1 MKYLLL
7 FALALLHFHVGDA
20 QSAATQTAGSN
31 PPNIYALI
39 VGISEYQNK
48 EDINALEFAGKD
60 ANEFYKFLTSKA
72 GGSVPAENISLL
84 LNEEA
89 TSGAVVNAISGIEKK
104 CEKGDLVYFYF
115 SGHGD
120 IRPGVNENG
129 YLLCWNTPPKEF
141 IGMAFSIHD
150 LNSIA
155 NNISAGKGANIVII
169 TDACHS
175 GKLTGAEN
183 RGPLLQGL
191 MGKATVE
198 KEVRMVSCAADE
210 LSAENIDWG
219 NGRGVFSYYLIK
231 GLKGIADYDK
241 NGVVS
246 VEEIKHY
253 MDSSFK
259 NDQILLRDNH
269 KQTPDIKGPKTFTL
283 AKVEAAVKEAEEEE
297 VKITKM
303 AMRAPSPVAM
313 APGNDA
319 SPQEYFFELL
329 TKISLEEFTNSVYA
343 DAIPTEEIPFKMI
356 SLVKDSAGSEDGR
369 KKLDDLVQNL
379 KENKDDLTTFKDL
392 IAVAFDNKGQD
403 MINAYLASDE
413 TEMEKRRYYNAKVSN
428 YDVYPAMFELAFRL
442 HQQDMYFG
450 PMVAFKQH
458 YFGAVAARLQMPLVK
473 DKKALLD
480 TAWKEIHIALKLEKN
495 APCIYNELGNLYMIK
510 NDYANAEKSYLEA
523 LKGKPEWA
531 VPMSNLSDLYL
542 EKNNMGKAIL
552 FADSAKRN
560 QPSLPDIDFN
570 YGNIYEKKG
579 NLLLAEETFRKTI
592 AKNDRHFY
600 PIERLGFVYLNT
612 NRYALAD
619 SFFSEAIYRKKG
631 FYFEGLTNTRNQKL
645 PKSSNIMAI
654 DAAFS
659 NTMIVPLFD
668 TTTIRQKDLFGQFAW
683 GLIAYQEKMIA
694 EAEARFR
701 QAISIDKNYSL
712 PFHFLGRL
720 LFDKGAMDEAE
731 MILKRSIELADST
744 SGYYSNADKKYS
756 LSIHGQDSITCKLIN
771 TCNALAYDDHLSEWQ
786 KFEDY
791 YLLGSLYERSGYYNK
806 AEIIYLQSLNENK
819 GILNHAFPRDN
830 IASLQYNITAGELIY
845 TKLGALMELQG
856 RYLDAENYFSRS
868 MYSMNAFYKRMTKKF
883 PDNPDWR
890 LKAGNFLYTLARN
903 PSLDFYWDKKIFDPE
918 TQAYISIKQYR
929 SFPSLRN
936 FNVLFRENILI
947 FGPYISRL
955 TTEIPIPYTDGIN
968 YLSSSLN
975 TRTLDNTEI
984 AAVNSKIGD
993 LYTWQELPKKA
1004 QPFYEEAYRADS
1016 GNISNMDKLIVCYT
1030 INYQL
1035 SDAKRLLDTLYN
1047 RRQINIPGQLL
1058 LSNYYVY
1065 EGNFKKATTLLDEAQ
1080 KKVQDTLH
1088 EISSIQTT
1096 MDVMMLPTT
1105 EIIKSY
1111 KKKVAQNGKDSI
1123 ALYTLAR
1130 FYAKAGN
1137 QKEAWNQLMAAVKNG
1152 FNYPNILAYDPYFTD
1167 LRKQVKW
1174 KKEIIDYFAAK
1185 NAGFN

>member
-31 PPNIYALI
+31 PSNIYALI

-60 ANEFYKFLTSKA
+60 AKEFYDFLTSKA
-72 GGSVPAENISLL
+72 GGSVPAANISLL

-120 IRPGVNENG
+120 IRPGVHENG

-141 IGMAFSIHD
+141 IGMAFSIGD
-150 LNSIA
+150 LNDIA
-155 NNISAGKGANIVII
+155 NNISAGKSANIVII

-175 GKLTGAEN
+175 GKLTGTEN

-191 MGKATVE
+191 LGKATAE

-210 LSAENIDWG
+210 LSAENIEWG

-231 GLKGIADYDK
+231 GLKGNADAD
-241 NGVVS
+241 NNEVVS
-246 VEEIKHY
+246 VEEIKNY

-259 NDQILLRDNH
+259 NDQVLLRDNH
-269 KQTPDIKGPKTFTL
+269 KQTPEIKGPKKFAL
-283 AKVEAAVKEAEEEE
+283 AKVEAAAKAILEEENQE
-297 VKITKM
+297 NQRILRSSPKLKM
-303 AMRAPSPVAM
+303 APTI
-313 APGNDA
+313 DA
-319 SPQEYFFELL
+319 SPREYFFEQLD
-329 TKISLEEFTNSVYA
+329 KISLEEFTNSVYA
-343 DAIPTEEIPFKMI
+343 DAIPTEEIPFKLI
-356 SLVKDSAGSEDGR
+356 ALAKDSAGSAEG
-369 KKLDDLVQNL
+369 KMKLDELNNII
-379 KENKDDLTTFKDL
+379 KENKEELIDFKDL

-428 YDVYPAMFELAFRL
+428 YDVYPAMFELAFKL

-458 YFGAVAARLQMPLVK
+458 YFGAVAARLQMPLVQ

-480 TAWKEIHIALKLEKN
+480 TAWKEILIALKLEKN

-510 NDYANAEKSYLEA
+510 NDYANAEKNYLEA

-560 QPSLPDIDFN
+560 QPSLLDIDFN

-579 NLLLAEETFRKTI
+579 NMLLAEEIFRKTI

-619 SFFSEAIYRKKG
+619 SFFSEAIERKMG
-631 FYFEGLTNTRNQKL
+631 FYFEGLANPRNQKL
-645 PKSSNIMAI
+645 PKTSGIMVI
-654 DAAFS
+654 NAAFS
-659 NTMIVPLFD
+659 NNQDILFFD
-668 TTTIRQKDLFGQFAW
+668 TTTIRQNDLFGQFAW
-683 GLIAYQEKMIA
+683 GLIAYQEKIIPDA
-694 EAEARFR
+694 EAKFR
-701 QAISIDKNYSL
+701 QAIRIDKGYSL
-712 PFHFLGRL
+712 PYHFLGRS
-720 LFDKGAMDEAE
+720 LFDRGALDEAE
-731 MILKRSIELADST
+731 IILKRSIELADST

-756 LSIHGQDSITCKLIN
+756 IPIPGQDSRTSEFIH
-771 TCNALAYDDHLSEWQ
+771 TCNQLAYEDHIMQWQ

-791 YLLGSLYERSGYYNK
+791 YLLGSLYEKTGYYNK
-806 AEIIYLQSLNENK
+806 AEAIYLEFINENK
-819 GILNHAFPRDN
+819 MTLENAFPKDN
-830 IASLQYNITAGELIY
+830 MTSLKYNINAGDLIY
-845 TKLGALMELQG
+845 IKLGALMELQG
-856 RYLDAENYFSRS
+856 RYLDAENHFSRS
-868 MYSMNAFYKRMTKKF
+868 IYSMNAFYKRMTEKY
-883 PDNPDWR
+883 PDNTVWR
-890 LKAGNFLYTLARN
+890 LKAGNFLYTIARN
-903 PSLDFYWDKKIFDPE
+903 PSLNFYWDKKIIDPITLKDTSE
-918 TQAYISIKQYR
+918 KTYKY
-929 SFPSLRN
+929 FPGFRN
-936 FNVLFRENILI
+936 YNILGSENILV
-947 FGPYISRL
+947 FGNYISPL
-955 TTEIPIPYTDGIN
+955 TSEIPLPYTDGIN
-968 YLSSSLN
+968 YLTNSINSG
-975 TRTLDNTEI
+975 TIDNTELPSLK
-984 AAVNSKIGD
+984 SKIGD
-993 LYTWQELPKKA
+993 LYTWQGLPKKA
-1004 QPFYEEAYRADS
+1004 LPFYEDAYRADS
-1016 GNISNMDKLIVCYT
+1016 GNIGTMDKLIECYA

-1035 SDAKRLLDTLYN
+1035 SNAKRLLDTLYN
-1047 RRQINIPGQLL
+1047 RRQINIHGQLL
-1058 LSNYYVY
+1058 LANYNIY
-1065 EGNFKKATTLLDEAQ
+1065 EGNFKRAATLLDEAQ
-1080 KKVQDTLH
+1080 KKVQDTLQ

-1105 EIIKSY
+1105 EIINRY
-1111 KKKVAQNGKDSI
+1111 KKIVAQNEKDSI
-1123 ALYTLAR
+1123 ASYTLAR
-1130 FYAKAGN
+1130 FYAKAGK
-1137 QKEAWNQLMAAVKNG
+1137 QKEAWNQLMAAIKNG
-1152 FNYPNILAYDPYFTD
+1152 FNYPNILNYDPYFRE
-1167 LRKQVKW
+1167 LRKLDKW
-1174 KKEIIDYFAAK
+1174 KKEITEYKFK
-1185 NAGFN
+1185 MPFN